1 MTADRH
7 VYMPDTRTNSHVH
20 TLTHQTVT
28 EAVCTDTHMSTHT
41 DTCACTQ
48 IHTSTVCRHT
58 CRVKNTYTDTHTCMQ
73 QTHTGACVHMHERH
87 GHTYSQ
93 IHEYTDT
100 HRYAYIQP
108 THADTHRAS
117 CTRHSTPTS
126 VYTDTQKHMCVH
138 VHARRTSTTG
148 AKTQLRHGARTH
160 TDLCRHT
167 STQTHRVPCSL
178 GHTLAGTSP
187 RLPAHFR
194 VAHRPHCPAG
204 PTPSHSSLCGLW
216 PASWTEARAWG
227 LGKRRHW
234 YEPAPGWGEEEAG

>member
-117 CTRHSTPTS
+117 CTQALNTHVCAHRHAETHVRACTRQTHIYHRCTNTAYARCADTHRPLQTH
-126 VYTDTQKHMCVH
+126 VHTDT
-138 VHARRTSTTG
+138 
-148 AKTQLRHGARTH
+148 
-160 TDLCRHT
+160 
-167 STQTHRVPCSL
+167 PCAVLTWAHSCGHQPTPACTLPCGSQASL
-178 GHTLAGTSP
+178 PG
-187 RLPAHFR
+187 
-194 VAHRPHCPAG
+194 RPHPL
-204 PTPSHSSLCGLW
+204 PFISLRTV
-216 PASWTEARAWG
+216 ASK
-227 LGKRRHW
+227 LD
-234 YEPAPGWGEEEAG
+234 